1 MLIKLSNM
9 EVKTIQIDS
18 DTFLVFKGIEY
29 RQINVEDIVSLEVLD
44 KYVLIVTKDCRKF
57 VIGCSLTTI
66 LKKLC
71 IEYIVVTKGFL
82 INKKYL
88 LELTK
93 EVGNKD
99 KYNLVLNDSEHT
111 TREVSSYIAKNILE
125 QL

>member
-1 MLIKLSNM
+1 M
-9 EVKTIQIDS
+9 EIKTIQIDS

-29 RQINVEDIVSLEVLD
+29 RQINVEDIVSLETLD
-44 KYVLIVTKDCRKF
+44 KYVLITTKDSRKF

-71 IEYIVVTKGFL
+71 IEYIVVAKGFL
-82 INKKYL
+82 VNKKYL
-88 LELTK
+88 IELTK
-93 EVGNKD
+93 KADEKD
-99 KYNLVLNDSEHT
+99 KYLLVLNDSEHT

>member
-1 MLIKLSNM
+1 M
-9 EVKTIQIDS
+9 EIKTIQIDS

-29 RQINVEDIVSLEVLD
+29 RQINIEDIVSLEVLN

-57 VIGCSLTTI
+57 IIGCSLTAVI
-66 LKKLC
+66 KKLC
-71 IEYIVVTKGFL
+71 IEYIVVTKGLL

-93 EVGNKD
+93 KTDG
-99 KYNLVLNDSEHT
+99 KYLLVLNDSEHT
-111 TREVSSYIAKNILE
+111 TREVSLYIAKNILE

>member
-1 MLIKLSNM
+1 M
-9 EVKTIQIDS
+9 EIKTIQIDS

-29 RQINVEDIVSLEVLD
+29 RQINIEDIVSLEALN

-57 VIGCSLTTI
+57 IIGCSLTAVI
-66 LKKLC
+66 KKLC
-71 IEYIVVTKGFL
+71 IEYIVVTKGLL

-93 EVGNKD
+93 KANEKD
-99 KYNLVLNDSEHT
+99 KYLLVLKDSEHT
-111 TREVSSYIAKNILE
+111 TREVSPYIAKNILE

>member
-1 MLIKLSNM
+1 M
-9 EVKTIQIDS
+9 EIKTIQIDS
-18 DTFLVFKGIEY
+18 DTFLVFKGTSY
-29 RQINVEDIVSLEVLD
+29 TQIKVEDIVSLEILG

-57 VIGCSLTTI
+57 VIGCSLTAI

-71 IEYIVVTKGFL
+71 IEYIIVTKGFL

-93 EVGNKD
+93 KTDDKD
-99 KYNLVLNDSEHT
+99 KYLLVLNDSEHT
-111 TREVSSYIAKNILE
+111 TREVSSYTAKKILE

>member
-1 MLIKLSNM
+1 M
-9 EVKTIQIDS
+9 EIKTIQIDS

-57 VIGCSLTTI
+57 VIGCSLTAI

-93 EVGNKD
+93 EASNKD
-99 KYNLVLNDSEHT
+99 KYNLVLNDFEHT

>member
-1 MLIKLSNM
+1 M
-9 EVKTIQIDS
+9 EIKTIQIDS

-29 RQINVEDIVSLEVLD
+29 RQINIEDIVSLEALN

-57 VIGCSLTTI
+57 IIGCSLTAVI
-66 LKKLC
+66 KKLC
-71 IEYIVVTKGFL
+71 IEYIVVTKGLL

-93 EVGNKD
+93 KTDD
-99 KYNLVLNDSEHT
+99 KAKYLLVLNDSEHT
-111 TREVSSYIAKNILE
+111 TREVSLYIAKNILE

>member
-1 MLIKLSNM
+1 M
-9 EVKTIQIDS
+9 EIKTIQIDS

-44 KYVLIVTKDCRKF
+44 KYVLIVTK
-57 VIGCSLTTI
+57 
-66 LKKLC
+66 
-71 IEYIVVTKGFL
+71 GFL
-82 INKKYL
+82 INRKYL

-93 EVGNKD
+93 EASNKD

>member
-1 MLIKLSNM
+1 M
-9 EVKTIQIDS
+9 EIKTIQIDS

-29 RQINVEDIVSLEVLD
+29 RQINIEDIVSLEALN

-57 VIGCSLTTI
+57 IIGCSLTAVI
-66 LKKLC
+66 KKLC
-71 IEYIVVTKGFL
+71 IEYIVVTKGLL

-93 EVGNKD
+93 KTD
-99 KYNLVLNDSEHT
+99 KYLLVLNDSEHT
-111 TREVSSYIAKNILE
+111 TREVSLYIAKNILE

>member
-1 MLIKLSNM
+1 M
-9 EVKTIQIDS
+9 EIKTIQIDS

-29 RQINVEDIVSLEVLD
+29 RQINIEDIVSLEALN

-57 VIGCSLTTI
+57 IIGCSLTAVI
-66 LKKLC
+66 KKLC

-82 INKKYL
+82 INRKYL

-93 EVGNKD
+93 EASNKD

-111 TREVSSYIAKNILE
+111 TREVSLYIAKNILE

>member
-1 MLIKLSNM
+1 M
-9 EVKTIQIDS
+9 EIKTIQINS

-29 RQINVEDIVSLEVLD
+29 RQINIEDIVSLEALN

-57 VIGCSLTTI
+57 IIGCSLTAVI
-66 LKKLC
+66 KKLC
-71 IEYIVVTKGFL
+71 IEYIVVTKGLL

-93 EVGNKD
+93 KTDD
-99 KYNLVLNDSEHT
+99 KYLLVLNDSEHT
-111 TREVSSYIAKNILE
+111 TREVSLYIAKNILE

>member
-1 MLIKLSNM
+1 M
-9 EVKTIQIDS
+9 EIKTIQIDS

-29 RQINVEDIVSLEVLD
+29 RQINIEDIVSLEALN

-57 VIGCSLTTI
+57 IIGCSLTAVI
-66 LKKLC
+66 KKLC
-71 IEYIVVTKGFL
+71 IEYIVVTKGLL

-93 EVGNKD
+93 KTDDKD
-99 KYNLVLNDSEHT
+99 KYLLVLNDIEHT
-111 TREVSSYIAKNILE
+111 TREVSLYIAKNILE

>member
-1 MLIKLSNM
+1 M
-9 EVKTIQIDS
+9 EIKTIQIDS

-29 RQINVEDIVSLEVLD
+29 RQINIEDIVSLEALN

-57 VIGCSLTTI
+57 IIGCSLTAI

-71 IEYIVVTKGFL
+71 IEYIVVNKGLL

-88 LELTK
+88 LELIKKT
-93 EVGNKD
+93 NDKD
-99 KYNLVLNDSEHT
+99 KYLLVLNDSEHT

>member
-1 MLIKLSNM
+1 M
-9 EVKTIQIDS
+9 EIKTIQIDS

-29 RQINVEDIVSLEVLD
+29 RQINIEDIVSLETLN

-57 VIGCSLTTI
+57 IIGCSLTAI

-71 IEYIVVTKGFL
+71 IEYIVVAKGFL
-82 INKKYL
+82 VNKKYL

-93 EVGNKD
+93 KVNEKD
-99 KYNLVLNDSEHT
+99 KYLLVLNDSEHT

>member
-1 MLIKLSNM
+1 M
-9 EVKTIQIDS
+9 EIKTIQIDS

-29 RQINVEDIVSLEVLD
+29 RQINVKDIVSLETLD
-44 KYVLIVTKDCRKF
+44 KYVLITTKDSRKF

-71 IEYIVVTKGFL
+71 IEYIVVAKGFL
-82 INKKYL
+82 VNKKYL

-93 EVGNKD
+93 KVNEKD
-99 KYNLVLNDSEHT
+99 KYLLVLNDSEHT
-111 TREVSSYIAKNILE
+111 TREVSPYIAKNILE

>member
-1 MLIKLSNM
+1 M
-9 EVKTIQIDS
+9 EIKTIQIDS

-29 RQINVEDIVSLEVLD
+29 RQINIEDIVSLEALN

-57 VIGCSLTTI
+57 VIGCSLTAVI
-66 LKKLC
+66 KKLC
-71 IEYIVVTKGFL
+71 IEYIVVTKGLL

-93 EVGNKD
+93 KTDDKD
-99 KYNLVLNDSEHT
+99 KYLLVLNDSEHT
-111 TREVSSYIAKNILE
+111 TREVSLYIAKNILE

>member
-1 MLIKLSNM
+1 M
-9 EVKTIQIDS
+9 EIKTIQIDT

-29 RQINVEDIVSLEVLD
+29 RQINIEDIVSLEALN

-57 VIGCSLTTI
+57 VIGCSLTAI

-71 IEYIVVTKGFL
+71 IEYIIVTKGFL

-93 EVGNKD
+93 EVSNKD

-111 TREVSSYIAKNILE
+111 TKEVSSYIAKNILE